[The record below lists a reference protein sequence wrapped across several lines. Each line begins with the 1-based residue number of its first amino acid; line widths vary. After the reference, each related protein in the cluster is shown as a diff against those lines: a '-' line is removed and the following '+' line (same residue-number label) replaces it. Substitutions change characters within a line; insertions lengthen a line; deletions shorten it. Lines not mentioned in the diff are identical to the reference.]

1 MSDSRKIIQAAKNTL
16 YINYTF
22 DVTGANPNTT
32 TGFTI
37 TFPSGA
43 QNIKANNA
51 FISID
56 KLAYMNYAAG
66 GMSDDIPVVSVQT
79 SIPTTSTLIGFQNET
94 PPKNTGYFENVVWD
108 SFFLDDPNK
117 LARQAYL
124 YTNKNCSR
132 KVLCANP
139 LGNSFNLQFMQ
150 FAANGSRAATDF
162 AGGGGADVNTIALTL
177 KVELVEEEIL

>member
-1 MSDSRKIIQAAKNTL
+1 MHRAHAVSFAVSFTNLKIGISDMYFKVNIRIETNRIELVSFA
-16 YINYTF
+16 
-22 DVTGANPNTT
+22 VS
-32 TGFTI
+32 FTNLKFCI
-37 TFPSGA
+37 FGRV
-43 QNIKANNA
+43 NIKS
-51 FISID
+51 ISERNS
-56 KLAYMNYAAG
+56 KL
-66 GMSDDIPVVSVQT
+66 D
-79 SIPTTSTLIGFQNET
+79 TLTWHSLDTKTRHGS
-94 PPKNTGYFENVVWD
+94 PYLPGYFENVVWD
-108 SFFLDDPNK
+108 SFFLDDPTK

-162 AGGGGADVNTIALTL
+162 GGGGGADVNTIALTL